1 MDIPGEARGGFQFS
15 NSFLRSFACSA
26 SARLGLGGLMD
37 SVDCRSGRAD
47 YRSGAAVIAREAKA
61 VSMPNSGTETMQL
74 VILVLVAIALLVNSA
89 LVVVMLVGL
98 GKLGKMM
105 KNEVADLRASVMP
118 MVYDTRELLTNIS
131 PKIESSA
138 DDLSAILH
146 TLRSQSAAFESVG
159 TEMAE
164 RLRRQASRA
173 EDVISGLITTADRT
187 SSAVADSVGGP
198 IRKIAGMVASARAIM
213 ETLRAP
219 APIVHATRERD
230 NRDLFV

>member
-1 MDIPGEARGGFQFS
+1 
-15 NSFLRSFACSA
+15 
-26 SARLGLGGLMD
+26 
-37 SVDCRSGRAD
+37 
-47 YRSGAAVIAREAKA
+47 
-61 VSMPNSGTETMQL
+61 MQL

-89 LVVVMLVGL
+89 LVIVMLVGL
-98 GKLGKMM
+98 GKLGKKM
-105 KNEVADLRASVMP
+105 KDEVADIRASVMP

-138 DDLSAILH
+138 DDVSAILH

-159 TEMAE
+159 TDLAE
-164 RLRRQASRA
+164 RLQRQATRV
-173 EDVISGLITTADRT
+173 EGVLSGLITTADRT

-219 APIVHATRERD
+219 APTVHATRERD

>member
-1 MDIPGEARGGFQFS
+1 
-15 NSFLRSFACSA
+15 
-26 SARLGLGGLMD
+26 
-37 SVDCRSGRAD
+37 
-47 YRSGAAVIAREAKA
+47 
-61 VSMPNSGTETMQL
+61 MQL

-138 DDLSAILH
+138 DDLTAILH
-146 TLRSQSAAFESVG
+146 TVRSQSAAFESVG

-173 EDVISGLITTADRT
+173 EDVISGIITTADRT
-187 SSAVADSVGGP
+187 SNAVAGSVGGP
-198 IRKIAGMVASARAIM
+198 IRKIAGMVASARAIV

-219 APIVHATRERD
+219 APTVQASRERD